1 MPECGVAGAADA
13 WVSGAFAREGP
24 GQGDGG
30 QFRLPGE
37 HSLHQQFPAHDE
49 HCPFPF
55 SEEPGIPGRVY
66 AHLWTGGTLFSDL
79 LLGHGF
85 VLASCPVEGME
96 DVLSRDGMYLY
107 RLPGAQWGRVV
118 PESALGL
125 ELDDKASVFENLN
138 VLYARLFPSGKSPL
152 YVPAEARTEVCGNAY
167 SMRIPER
174 DGDVYGF
181 PLTDTDELK
190 VDGREVPVM
199 AEAQK
204 KPGWKGRTYNGTL
217 ELKSAVTGGETLVT
231 GVMRRLVEC
240 PMIVAAAQQGEW
252 DLPAFPEGSAPR
264 RMEER
269 GRGGHVEVTLPPGQG
284 RP

>member
-1 MPECGVAGAADA
+1 M
-13 WVSGAFAREGP
+13 
-24 GQGDGG
+24 
-30 QFRLPGE
+30 
-37 HSLHQQFPAHDE
+37 
-49 HCPFPF
+49 
-55 SEEPGIPGRVY
+55 
-66 AHLWTGGTLFSDL
+66 
-79 LLGHGF
+79 
-85 VLASCPVEGME
+85 
-96 DVLSRDGMYLY
+96 
-107 RLPGAQWGRVV
+107 
-118 PESALGL
+118 
-125 ELDDKASVFENLN
+125 
-138 VLYARLFPSGKSPL
+138 YARLFPSGKSPL

-252 DLPAFPEGSAPR
+252 DLPAFPERFLPPQDGGT
-264 RMEER
+264 
-269 GRGGHVEVTLPPGQG
+269 GRGGHVEVGLAAGAGEALMIPVVYDRGWSAVRNGVSRACGEGWGVDGGAFGTWTEPGG
-284 RP
+284 V

>member
-1 MPECGVAGAADA
+1 MDVAVRLLLLLFFLCAWLIWKHAEGRRLMGGIAAVLLLGLPVGAAAFWKKGDEEKA
-13 WVSGAFAREGP
+13 AVQCLNAEWLARQMHGYQGLFAREGP

-49 HCPFPF
+49 HRPFPF

-66 AHLWTGGTLFSDL
+66 AHLWTGGNPVFRP

-85 VLASCPVEGME
+85 VLASRPVEGME

-217 ELKSAVTGGETLVT
+217 
-231 GVMRRLVEC
+231 
-240 PMIVAAAQQGEW
+240 
-252 DLPAFPEGSAPR
+252 D
-264 RMEER
+264 
-269 GRGGHVEVTLPPGQG
+269 
-284 RP
+284 

>member
-1 MPECGVAGAADA
+1 MD
-13 WVSGAFAREGP
+13 R
-24 GQGDGG
+24 
-30 QFRLPGE
+30 GE
-37 HSLHQQFPAHDE
+37 PCF
-49 HCPFPF
+49 
-55 SEEPGIPGRVY
+55 
-66 AHLWTGGTLFSDL
+66 DL

-85 VLASCPVEGME
+85 VLASRPVEGME

-181 PLTDTDELK
+181 PLTDNVELK

-204 KPGWKGRTYNGTL
+204 KPGWKREDLQRNSGI
-217 ELKSAVTGGETLVT
+217 EI
-231 GVMRRLVEC
+231 RRNRRGN
-240 PMIVAAAQQGEW
+240 PGNRGDAAAGGVPH
-252 DLPAFPEGSAPR
+252 DRGRRTAGGMGFARISGRFLPR

-269 GRGGHVEVTLPPGQG
+269 GRGGHVEVDLAAGAGEALMIPVVYDRGWSACPQRGFRACGEGWGVDGGAFGTWTEPGG
-284 RP
+284 V

>member
-1 MPECGVAGAADA
+1 MVDNSACLGNIPSISNFRHTTSIAHFRFLKNLGYRDE
-13 WVSGAFAREGP
+13 FTRTY
-24 GQGDGG
+24 GQ
-30 QFRLPGE
+30 
-37 HSLHQQFPAHDE
+37 
-49 HCPFPF
+49 
-55 SEEPGIPGRVY
+55 
-66 AHLWTGGTLFSDL
+66 GGTLFSDL

-85 VLASCPVEGME
+85 VLASRPVEGME

-252 DLPAFPEGSAPR
+252 DLPAFPEGSSPR
-264 RMEER
+264 LSLI
-269 GRGGHVEVTLPPGQG
+269 HI
-284 RP
+284 